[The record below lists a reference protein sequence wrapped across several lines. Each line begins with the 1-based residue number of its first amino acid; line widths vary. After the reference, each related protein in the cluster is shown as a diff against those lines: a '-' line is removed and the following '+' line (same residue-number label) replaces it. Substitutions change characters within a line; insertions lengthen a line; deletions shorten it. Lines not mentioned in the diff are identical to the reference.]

1 MNSRKVVAWLAVAVA
16 VLGLVLAQTVQ
27 RQLNLLLNG
36 RPSSAKAIVVGGQS
50 YVPVSA
56 LRELGITVSLSGNTL
71 SLSSQAAGQAAGGAG
86 QRASLEGC
94 LNEWLFNGIW
104 RVRVTKVERAELEGV
119 GLPSWNVTLEVRNG
133 TNKTLQPWRAGWKGT
148 DSITLV
154 FADGSIETMD
164 TGPEGGNYNDKIHYA
179 AIPQGATAI
188 STLHFISDR
197 TDPPTKLLIEMDPE
211 APRKDKEY
219 NLAFSVPNPSLR
231 IKLDCAK

>member
-1 MNSRKVVAWLAVAVA
+1 MNSRKVVAWLAVAA
-16 VLGLVLAQTVQ
+16 LGLVLAQTVQ

-71 SLSSQAAGQAAGGAG
+71 SLSSQAAGGAG

-104 RVRVTKVERAELEGV
+104 RVRATKVERAELEKF
-119 GLPSWNVTLEVRNG
+119 GLIGLASWSVTLEVRNG
-133 TNKTLQPWRAGWKGT
+133 TNKTLEPWRAGWKGT

-188 STLHFISDR
+188 STLHFLSDR

>member
-1 MNSRKVVAWLAVAVA
+1 MSSRKVVPWLAVA

-56 LRELGITVSLSGNTL
+56 LRELGITASLSGNTL

-104 RVRVTKVERAELEGV
+104 RVRATKLERVERPELEGV
-119 GLPSWNVTLEVRNG
+119 SLSTPSWNVTLEVRNG
-133 TNKTLQPWRAGWKGT
+133 TNKTLELWRAGWK
-148 DSITLV
+148 DSSSLTLV
-154 FADGSIETMD
+154 FADGSVKTMD
-164 TGPEGGNYNDKIHYA
+164 TGVETRNYDKIYYA
-179 AIPQGATAI
+179 AIPQGAAVI
-188 STLHFISDR
+188 HTLYFLSDR
-197 TDPPTKLLIEMDPE
+197 TDPPTKLLIEMDAE
-211 APRKDKEY
+211 VPRRQY
-219 NLAFSVPNPSLR
+219 NLAFSVPNPSFR

>member
-1 MNSRKVVAWLAVAVA
+1 MNSKKVIPWLAVAA
-16 VLGLVLAQTVQ
+16 LGLVLAQTVQ

-71 SLSSQAAGQAAGGAG
+71 SLSSQAPGGAG

-104 RVRVTKVERAELEGV
+104 RARATKVERAELEGV

-133 TNKTLQPWRAGWKGT
+133 TNKTLQPWRAGWKDT
-148 DSITLV
+148 SSLTLV
-154 FADGSIETMD
+154 FADGSTDTMD
-164 TGPEGGNYNDKIHYA
+164 TGAEGRNYNDKIYHA

-188 STLHFISDR
+188 STLYFLSDR

>member
-1 MNSRKVVAWLAVAVA
+1 
-16 VLGLVLAQTVQ
+16 VLAQTVQ

-104 RVRVTKVERAELEGV
+104 RVRATKVERAELEKF
-119 GLPSWNVTLEVRNG
+119 GLIGLASWSVTLEVRNG
-133 TNKTLQPWRAGWKGT
+133 TDKTLAPWGAGWK
-148 DSITLV
+148 DSSSLTLV
-154 FADGSIETMD
+154 FADGSTETMD
-164 TGPEGGNYNDKIHYA
+164 TGWEDSHYNKIRDA
-179 AIPQGATAI
+179 AGIPQGAAVT

-211 APRKDKEY
+211 GPRINYK
-219 NLAFSVPNPSLR
+219 LAFSVPNPSLR